1 MAELTKKKIETLRKQ
16 LLERQRVLVSE
27 VNEQRSRTAEDGNED
42 VLGGVGDAGDESVQ
56 RMVTDL
62 HLQEAGRDLEELR
75 DIDAA
80 LQRMDAGE
88 YGVCEQC
95 GNDIDYARLEV
106 QPTATRCIDCQAQY
120 EKTYAQKGK
129 PTL

>member
-1 MAELTKKKIETLRKQ
+1 MAELTDNEIQTLRQ
-16 LLERQRVLVSE
+16 RMLDRQRLLVQE
-27 VNEQRSRTAEDGNED
+27 VKEQRDRTLEDGNED
-42 VLGGVGDAGDESVQ
+42 VLGGVGDAADESVV

-75 DIDAA
+75 DIDMA
-80 LQRMDAGE
+80 LQRIESGD
-88 YGVCEQC
+88 YGTCEQC
-95 GNDIDYARLEV
+95 GNDIGYPRLEV
-106 QPTATRCIDCQAQY
+106 QPTASRCIACQAQY

>member
-1 MAELTKKKIETLRKQ
+1 MPELTDKQIQKLRQ
-16 LLERQRVLVSE
+16 HMLDRQRLLVDE
-27 VNEQRSRTAEDGNED
+27 VKEQRSRTLEDGSED

-56 RMVTDL
+56 RMVVDL

-80 LQRMDAGE
+80 LERIEGNE
-88 YGVCEQC
+88 YGECEQC
-95 GNDIDYARLEV
+95 GADIGFPRLEV
-106 QPTATRCIDCQAQY
+106 QPTATRCIECQAQY
-120 EKTYAQKGK
+120 EKTHAAKNT

>member
-1 MAELTKKKIETLRKQ
+1 MLD
-16 LLERQRVLVSE
+16 RQRVLVAE
-27 VNEQRSRTAEDGNED
+27 VKEQRSRTVEDGGED

-56 RMVTDL
+56 RMAVDL

-80 LQRMDAGE
+80 LQRMESGDYGE
-88 YGVCEQC
+88 CEQC
-95 GNDIDYARLEV
+95 GGDIAYARLEV
-106 QPTATRCIDCQAQY
+106 QPIATRCIDCQSQY
-120 EKTYAQKGK
+120 EKTHAAKST